1 MSNYW
6 INFWNNN
13 HIVEGKSVH
22 EKIGRTIAGEP
33 ISEEKWDQC
42 LLFLRRQ
49 LELQRHD
56 ILLDI
61 GAGSGAI
68 CIPFS
73 RQVEKVVA
81 VDVSEKLLAS
91 IQKRKNLQKI
101 ASDILTLNFPA
112 AAFTKVIFYFAIQ
125 HFDEGEVVNLLKKIF
140 SWLSDGG
147 ILYIGDVPLLDKKFD
162 YFKIDDY
169 EKAYFES
176 IAAGKPIIGNWYN
189 EDFFLKLGKY
199 IGFSETL
206 IVYQPTDFINAHYR
220 FDVKFIK

>member
-91 IQKRKNLQKI
+91 IQKKKKSTKNC
-101 ASDILTLNFPA
+101 
-112 AAFTKVIFYFAIQ
+112 
-125 HFDEGEVVNLLKKIF
+125 
-140 SWLSDGG
+140 
-147 ILYIGDVPLLDKKFD
+147 
-162 YFKIDDY
+162 
-169 EKAYFES
+169 
-176 IAAGKPIIGNWYN
+176 
-189 EDFFLKLGKY
+189 
-199 IGFSETL
+199 
-206 IVYQPTDFINAHYR
+206 
-220 FDVKFIK
+220 